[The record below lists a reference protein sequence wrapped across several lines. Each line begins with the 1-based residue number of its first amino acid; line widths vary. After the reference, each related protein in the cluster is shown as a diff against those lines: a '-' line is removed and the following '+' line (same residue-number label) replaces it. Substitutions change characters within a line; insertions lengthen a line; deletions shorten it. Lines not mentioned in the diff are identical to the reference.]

1 MEFSDN
7 ELTEILNIFQVEAEE
22 IISKMN
28 NSLLDLE
35 RNPKNKE
42 LILILFRNAHSLKG
56 AARMIGFNS
65 IQTLA
70 HKMEDILDLAKENK
84 LILNTKISDIL
95 YKTVDMISDIVKNS
109 VDSGEEMVDV
119 AQVNEQI
126 NILDNI
132 KSAEDQNITSTKETM
147 DFNRNLLE
155 ASIEKINSLIVNT
168 LICLM
173 RLEEHCDT
181 EMINRMSNYVNRMFE
196 LFNDI
201 GFFEIK
207 MSIENTKVKLD
218 FVKQASYNLTTREL
232 VEMQN
237 DISNVINVLSAMYEM
252 NNIPVVD
259 YYSYAFEKME
269 SQNNEEFVFVQQPKQ
284 EVKPQEEN
292 VEDEFLDSDIIEA
305 EHEEL
310 TAPSAINFAD
320 IKAKIPSLET
330 DITDIYEVREFFERL
345 AKNCTDENAS
355 KMIDE
360 ILKILKY
367 SEKTSVC
374 PNEQALMI
382 ISGAIDYLDGLLN
395 NGVDSGNFDLIFQ
408 QLEIMMQLLD
418 LSSVGDG
425 GDIFDLPIASPQA
438 QPKKTSSDFSK
449 IFNTSEIK
457 TLHVDSNK
465 LDILINQLGEI
476 LTTKTKTSK
485 QLLKFADMVRDIE
498 DLQKDFLK
506 KINTIRT
513 FDKKISENPNENF
526 ITYFK
531 QTANVFLEDYQ
542 RLSDLVNEINNLQRA
557 HFDDDDKLNSL
568 IDDLNSMVKN
578 ISVLPFAT
586 VFHFFGRMVRD
597 IAKEKNKKVELSING
612 SDTTAD
618 KNIIEEIKNPLIHIV
633 RNAIDHG
640 IETPEKRMALGKNPT
655 GKISISAKQENNKII
670 LEIFDDGQGF
680 NLDKIKETAIVKE
693 FVTPD
698 ELKMMSDSE
707 IMNMIFWPGFTT
719 DDKVTDISGRGIG
732 LDVVKSKMMQL
743 NGQIRIATE
752 LNKYSCIT
760 LELPLTMSTIN
771 AFIVKS
777 ANKLFAIPMSTIA
790 TVISRTLDEIYVHD
804 EQATI
809 LYKER
814 NIPVFN
820 LANLLGIEKKDNFSN
835 YRTIMIIQTDNKIIG
850 LIVDKLIGTQEILHK
865 KLAPPIQKLKNIS
878 GVSTLS
884 SGDICLI
891 LNVSDILKNA
901 TLQSNKIL
909 ASEKIK
915 LLETKAKN
923 KLANKKLLVIDDS
936 VIVRTMAK
944 NMLTLEGFNVETV
957 FNPIEAFKKLRQ
969 SHYDAIITDLDMPEM
984 NGFEF
989 LQKIKSDKMK
999 SNIPVIVMS
1008 SNDNLEDQEKAKSL
1022 GAETYIQK
1030 GNFKQPL
1037 FVKKLKEILS
1047 K

>member
-70 HKMEDILDLAKENK
+70 HKMEDILDLAQENK
-84 LILNTKISDIL
+84 LVLNTKISDIL
-95 YKTVDMISDIVKNS
+95 YKTVDMISDIVKS
-109 VDSGEEMVDV
+109 SISSGQEIADV
-119 AQVNEQI
+119 TLVNEQL

-132 KSAEDQNITSTKETM
+132 TSAEDQNISATKETM
-147 DFNRNLLE
+147 DFNRNLLND
-155 ASIEKINSLIVNT
+155 SIDKINSLIVNT

-173 RLEEHCDT
+173 KLEEKCDAET
-181 EMINRMSNYVNRMFE
+181 IDRMSNYVNRMFE

-232 VEMQN
+232 IEMQ
-237 DISNVINVLSAMYEM
+237 DDMANVINVLSGMYEM

-259 YYSYAFEKME
+259 YYSYAFDKIS
-269 SQNNEEFVFVQQPKQ
+269 SQNNEEFVFVQQK
-284 EVKPQEEN
+284 QEEN
-292 VEDEFLDSDIIEA
+292 KQEEQKEEDYLDSEIIDEA
-305 EHEEL
+305 SDL
-310 TAPSAINFAD
+310 PASTTINFAD

-330 DITDIYEVREFFERL
+330 DITDIYEVREFFEHI
-345 AKNCTDENAS
+345 AKTCTNENAS
-355 KMIDE
+355 KMIAE

-382 ISGAIDYLDGLLN
+382 ISGAIDYLDELLN
-395 NGVDSGNFDLIFQ
+395 NGVDSGNFDLLFQ

-418 LSSVGDG
+418 LSNVGDG
-425 GDIFDLPIASPQA
+425 GDLFELPQV
-438 QPKKTSSDFSK
+438 QPKAKTSTSDFSK

-457 TLHVDSNK
+457 TLHVDSSK
-465 LDILINQLGEI
+465 LDTLVNQLGEI
-476 LTTKTKTSK
+476 HTTKTKTSK
-485 QLLKFADMVRDIE
+485 QLSEFSDIVKDME
-498 DLQKDFLK
+498 DFQKNFLR
-506 KINTIRT
+506 KINTIKT
-513 FDKKISENPNENF
+513 LDKKITNQNNE
-526 ITYFK
+526 TLSAYLR
-531 QTANVFLEDYQ
+531 QTANVFMEDYET
-542 RLSDLVNEINNLQRA
+542 LAELINEINTLQRS
-557 HFDDDDKLNSL
+557 HQDDDDKLNTL
-568 IDDLNSMVKN
+568 IDDFSLMVKN
-578 ISVLPFAT
+578 ITVLPFAT

-597 IAKEKNKKVELSING
+597 IAKEKNKKVELNING

-655 GKISISAKQENNKII
+655 GRISISAKQENNKII
-670 LEIFDDGQGF
+670 LEVFDDGQGF
-680 NLDKIKETAIVKE
+680 NLDKIRETAIVKE
-693 FVTPD
+693 FVTPE
-698 ELKMMSDSE
+698 ELSMMSDSE
-707 IMNMIFWPGFTT
+707 VMNMIFWPGFTT

-743 NGQIRIATE
+743 NGQIKIATE

-777 ANKLFAIPMSTIA
+777 ADKLFALPMSAIA
-790 TVISRTLDEIYVHD
+790 TVISKPLDEIYVNED
-804 EQATI
+804 QATI
-809 LYKER
+809 VYKDR
-814 NIPVFN
+814 NIPLHS
-820 LANLLGIEKKDNFSN
+820 LANILILEKKENLSN
-835 YRTIMIIQTDNKIIG
+835 YRTILIVQADNKIIG

-865 KLAPPIQKLKNIS
+865 KLALPIQKLKNIS
-878 GVSTLS
+878 GASTLA
-884 SGDICLI
+884 SGETCLI
-891 LNVSDILKNA
+891 LNISDILKNA

-909 ASEKIK
+909 AAEKIR
-915 LLETKAKN
+915 LLETKSKN
-923 KLANKKLLVIDDS
+923 KLANKKLLVVDDS
-936 VIVRTMAK
+936 VIVRTLTK
-944 NMLTLEGFNVETV
+944 NILSLEGFNVETV
-957 FNPIEAFKKLRQ
+957 FNPIEAFKKLNQ

-989 LQKIKSDKMK
+989 IEKLKRDKLKSK
-999 SNIPVIVMS
+999 IPVFVMS
-1008 SNDNLEDQEKAKSL
+1008 SNNSKEDQEKAKTL
-1022 GAETYIQK
+1022 GVESYFIK
-1030 GNFKQPL
+1030 NNFRQPT
-1037 FVKKLKEILS
+1037 FVKKIKETLS

>member
-65 IQTLA
+65 VQTLA

-95 YKTVDMISDIVKNS
+95 YKTVDMISDIVKGS
-109 VDSGEEMVDV
+109 IDSGQEIADV
-119 AQVNEQI
+119 TLVNEQL

-132 KSAEDQNITSTKETM
+132 KSAEDQNITATKETM
-147 DFNRNLLE
+147 DFNRVLLNE
-155 ASIEKINSLIVNT
+155 SIDKINSLIVNT

-181 EMINRMSNYVNRMFE
+181 EMIDRMSNYVNRMFD

-232 VEMQN
+232 IEMQN
-237 DISNVINVLSAMYEM
+237 DIANVINVLSATYEL

-259 YYSYAFEKME
+259 YYAYAFDKM
-269 SQNNEEFVFVQQPKQ
+269 SSKYNEEFVFVQQKQ
-284 EVKPQEEN
+284 EEKKLEEQTE
-292 VEDEFLDSDIIEA
+292 EDYIDSEIIDA
-305 EHEEL
+305 EE
-310 TAPSAINFAD
+310 TSTAINFD
-320 IKAKIPSLET
+320 EVRAKIPSLET
-330 DITDIYEVREFFERL
+330 DITDIYEVREFFERIE
-345 AKNCTDENAS
+345 KSCENENAS
-355 KMIDE
+355 KMIGE

-367 SEKTSVC
+367 SEKTNVC

-382 ISGAIDYLDGLLN
+382 ISGAIDYLDELLN
-395 NGVDSGNFDLIFQ
+395 NGVDSGNFDLLFQ

-425 GDIFDLPIASPQA
+425 GDMFDLPMASQSPQ
-438 QPKKTSSDFSK
+438 KTKASSDFSK

-465 LDILINQLGEI
+465 LDVLINQLGEI

-485 QLLKFADMVRDIE
+485 QLTKFSDIIRDME
-498 DLQKDFLK
+498 YFQKDFLR

-513 FDKKISENPNENF
+513 LDKKISNNSNE
-526 ITYFK
+526 TLSSYLR
-531 QTANVFLEDYQ
+531 QTSNVFLEDYQ
-542 RLSDLVNEINNLQRA
+542 KLADLINEISTLQRS
-557 HFDDDDKLNSL
+557 HQDDDDKLNSL
-568 IDDLNSMVKN
+568 IEDFGTMVKN
-578 ISVLPFAT
+578 IRVLPFAT

-640 IETPEKRMALGKNPT
+640 IETPEKRMALGKPPT
-655 GKISISAKQENNKII
+655 GRISISAKQENNKII
-670 LEIFDDGQGF
+670 LEVFDDGQGF
-680 NLDKIKETAIVKE
+680 NLQKIRETAIIKE
-693 FVTPD
+693 FVTPE
-698 ELKMMSDSE
+698 ELNSMTDNE
-707 IMNMIFWPGFTT
+707 VMNMIFWPGFTT

-760 LELPLTMSTIN
+760 LELPLTMSTMN
-771 AFIVKS
+771 AFIIKS
-777 ANKLFAIPMSTIA
+777 AGKTFALPMSTIA
-790 TVISRTLDEIYVHD
+790 TVLSKPLDEIYVND

-814 NIPVFN
+814 NIPLHS
-820 LANLLGIEKKDNFSN
+820 LANILELKKEENPSN
-835 YRTIMIIQTDNKIIG
+835 YRTIMIVQADNKVIG

-878 GVSTLS
+878 GVSTLA
-884 SGDICLI
+884 SGETCII
-891 LNVSDILKNA
+891 LNISDILKNA
-901 TLQSNKIL
+901 TLQSNKTL
-909 ASEKIK
+909 AAEKIK
-915 LLETKAKN
+915 LLENKSKN
-923 KLANKKLLVIDDS
+923 KMANKKLLVVDDS
-936 VIVRTMAK
+936 VIVRTLAK

-957 FNPIEAFKKLRQ
+957 FNPIEAFKKLSQ

-989 LQKIKSDKMK
+989 LEKLKEDKMK
-999 SNIPVIVMS
+999 SNIPVFVMS
-1008 SNDNLEDQEKAKSL
+1008 SNTNKDDQEKAKAL
-1022 GAETYIQK
+1022 GATSYFVK
-1030 GNFKQPL
+1030 NNFKQTS
-1037 FVKKLKEILS
+1037 FIKQIKEVLS

>member
-70 HKMEDILDLAKENK
+70 HKMEDILDLAQENK
-84 LILNTKISDIL
+84 LVLNTKISDIL
-95 YKTVDMISDIVKNS
+95 YKTVDMISDIVKS
-109 VDSGEEMVDV
+109 SISSGQEIADV
-119 AQVNEQI
+119 TLVNEQL

-132 KSAEDQNITSTKETM
+132 TSAEDQNISATKETM
-147 DFNRNLLE
+147 DFNRNLLND
-155 ASIEKINSLIVNT
+155 SIDKINSLIVNT

-173 RLEEHCDT
+173 KLEEKCDAET
-181 EMINRMSNYVNRMFE
+181 IDRMSNYVNRMFE

-232 VEMQN
+232 IEMQ
-237 DISNVINVLSAMYEM
+237 DDMANVINVLSGMYEM

-259 YYSYAFEKME
+259 YYSYAFDKIS
-269 SQNNEEFVFVQQPKQ
+269 SQNNEEFVFVQQK
-284 EVKPQEEN
+284 QEEN
-292 VEDEFLDSDIIEA
+292 KQEEQKEEDYLDSEIIDEA
-305 EHEEL
+305 SDL
-310 TAPSAINFAD
+310 PVSTTINFAD

-330 DITDIYEVREFFERL
+330 DITDIYEVREFFEHI
-345 AKNCTDENAS
+345 AKTCTNENAS
-355 KMIDE
+355 KMIAE

-382 ISGAIDYLDGLLN
+382 ISGAIDYLDELLN
-395 NGVDSGNFDLIFQ
+395 NGVDSGNFDLLFQ

-418 LSSVGDG
+418 LSNVGDG
-425 GDIFDLPIASPQA
+425 GDLFELPQV
-438 QPKKTSSDFSK
+438 QPKAKTSTNDFSK

-457 TLHVDSNK
+457 TLHVDSSK
-465 LDILINQLGEI
+465 LDTLVNQLGEI
-476 LTTKTKTSK
+476 HTTKTKTSK
-485 QLLKFADMVRDIE
+485 QLSEFSDIVKDME
-498 DLQKDFLK
+498 DFQKNFLR
-506 KINTIRT
+506 KINTIKT
-513 FDKKISENPNENF
+513 LDKKITNQNNE
-526 ITYFK
+526 TLSAYLR
-531 QTANVFLEDYQ
+531 QTANVFMEDYET
-542 RLSDLVNEINNLQRA
+542 LAELINEINTLQRS
-557 HFDDDDKLNSL
+557 HQDDDDKLNTL
-568 IDDLNSMVKN
+568 IDDFSLMVKN
-578 ISVLPFAT
+578 ITVLPFAT

-597 IAKEKNKKVELSING
+597 IAKEKNKKVELNING

-655 GKISISAKQENNKII
+655 GRISISAKQENNKII
-670 LEIFDDGQGF
+670 LEVFDDGQGF
-680 NLDKIKETAIVKE
+680 NLDKIRETAIVKE
-693 FVTPD
+693 FVTPE
-698 ELKMMSDSE
+698 ELSMMSDSE
-707 IMNMIFWPGFTT
+707 VMNMIFWPGFTT

-743 NGQIRIATE
+743 NGQIKIATE

-777 ANKLFAIPMSTIA
+777 ADKLFALPMSAIA
-790 TVISRTLDEIYVHD
+790 TVISKPLDEIYVND
-804 EQATI
+804 DQATI
-809 LYKER
+809 VYKDR
-814 NIPVFN
+814 NIPLHS
-820 LANLLGIEKKDNFSN
+820 LANILNLEKKENLSN
-835 YRTIMIIQTDNKIIG
+835 YRTILIVQADNKIIG

-865 KLAPPIQKLKNIS
+865 KLALPIQKLKNIS
-878 GVSTLS
+878 GASTLA
-884 SGDICLI
+884 SGETCLI
-891 LNVSDILKNA
+891 LNISDILKNA

-909 ASEKIK
+909 AAEKIR
-915 LLETKAKN
+915 LLETKSKN
-923 KLANKKLLVIDDS
+923 KLANKKLLVVDDS
-936 VIVRTMAK
+936 VIVRTLTK
-944 NMLTLEGFNVETV
+944 NILSLEGFNVETV
-957 FNPIEAFKKLRQ
+957 FNPIEAFKKLNQ

-984 NGFEF
+984 GGFEF
-989 LQKIKSDKMK
+989 IEKLKRDKLKSK
-999 SNIPVIVMS
+999 IPVFVMS
-1008 SNDNLEDQEKAKSL
+1008 SNNSKEDQEKAKIL
-1022 GAETYIQK
+1022 GVESYFIK
-1030 GNFKQPL
+1030 NNFRQPT
-1037 FVKKLKEILS
+1037 FVKKIKETLS

>member
-70 HKMEDILDLAKENK
+70 HKMEDILDLAQENK
-84 LILNTKISDIL
+84 LVLNTKISDIL
-95 YKTVDMISDIVKNS
+95 YKTVDMISDIVKS
-109 VDSGEEMVDV
+109 SISSGQEIADV
-119 AQVNEQI
+119 TLVNEQL

-132 KSAEDQNITSTKETM
+132 TSAEDQNISATKETM
-147 DFNRNLLE
+147 DFNRNLLND
-155 ASIEKINSLIVNT
+155 SIDKINSLIVNT

-173 RLEEHCDT
+173 KLEEKCDAET
-181 EMINRMSNYVNRMFE
+181 IDRMSNYVNRMFE

-232 VEMQN
+232 IEMQ
-237 DISNVINVLSAMYEM
+237 DDMANVINVLSGMYEM

-259 YYSYAFEKME
+259 YYSYAFDKIS
-269 SQNNEEFVFVQQPKQ
+269 SQNNEEFVFVQQK
-284 EVKPQEEN
+284 QEEN
-292 VEDEFLDSDIIEA
+292 KQEEQKEEDYLDSEIIDEA
-305 EHEEL
+305 SDL
-310 TAPSAINFAD
+310 PVSTTINFAD

-330 DITDIYEVREFFERL
+330 DITDIYEVREFFEHI
-345 AKNCTDENAS
+345 AKTCTNENAS
-355 KMIDE
+355 KMIAE

-382 ISGAIDYLDGLLN
+382 ISGAIDYLDELLN
-395 NGVDSGNFDLIFQ
+395 NGVDSGNFDLLFQ

-418 LSSVGDG
+418 LSNVGDG
-425 GDIFDLPIASPQA
+425 GDLFELPQV
-438 QPKKTSSDFSK
+438 QPKAKTSTSDFSK

-457 TLHVDSNK
+457 TLHVDSSK
-465 LDILINQLGEI
+465 LDTLVNQLGEI
-476 LTTKTKTSK
+476 HTTKTKTSK
-485 QLLKFADMVRDIE
+485 QLSEFSDIVKDME
-498 DLQKDFLK
+498 DFQKNFLR
-506 KINTIRT
+506 KINTIKT
-513 FDKKISENPNENF
+513 LDKKITNQNNE
-526 ITYFK
+526 TLSAYLR
-531 QTANVFLEDYQ
+531 QTANVFMEDYET
-542 RLSDLVNEINNLQRA
+542 LAELINEINTLQRS
-557 HFDDDDKLNSL
+557 HQDDDDKLNTL
-568 IDDLNSMVKN
+568 IDDFSLMVKN
-578 ISVLPFAT
+578 ITVLPFAT

-597 IAKEKNKKVELSING
+597 IAKEKNKKVELNING

-655 GKISISAKQENNKII
+655 GRISISAKQENNKII
-670 LEIFDDGQGF
+670 LEVFDDGQGF
-680 NLDKIKETAIVKE
+680 NLDKIRETAIVKE
-693 FVTPD
+693 FVTPE
-698 ELKMMSDSE
+698 ELSMMSDSE
-707 IMNMIFWPGFTT
+707 VMNMIFWPGFTT

-743 NGQIRIATE
+743 NGQIKIATE

-777 ANKLFAIPMSTIA
+777 ADKLFALPMSAIA
-790 TVISRTLDEIYVHD
+790 TVISKPLDEIYVND
-804 EQATI
+804 DQATI
-809 LYKER
+809 VYKDR
-814 NIPVFN
+814 NIPLHS
-820 LANLLGIEKKDNFSN
+820 LANILNLEKKENLSN
-835 YRTIMIIQTDNKIIG
+835 YRTILIVQADNKIIG
-850 LIVDKLIGTQEILHK
+850 LIIDKLIGTQEILHK
-865 KLAPPIQKLKNIS
+865 KLALPIQKLKNIS
-878 GVSTLS
+878 GASTLA
-884 SGDICLI
+884 SGETCLI
-891 LNVSDILKNA
+891 LNISDILKNA

-909 ASEKIK
+909 AAEKIR
-915 LLETKAKN
+915 LIETKSKN
-923 KLANKKLLVIDDS
+923 KLANKKLLVVDDS
-936 VIVRTMAK
+936 VIVRTLTK
-944 NMLTLEGFNVETV
+944 NILSLEGFNVETV
-957 FNPIEAFKKLRQ
+957 FNPIEAFKKLNQ

-984 NGFEF
+984 GGFEF
-989 LQKIKSDKMK
+989 IEKLKRDKLKSK
-999 SNIPVIVMS
+999 IPVFVMS
-1008 SNDNLEDQEKAKSL
+1008 SNNSKEDQEKAKTL
-1022 GAETYIQK
+1022 GVESYFIK
-1030 GNFKQPL
+1030 NNFRQPT
-1037 FVKKLKEILS
+1037 FVKKIKETLS

>member
-70 HKMEDILDLAKENK
+70 HKMEDILDLAQENK
-84 LILNTKISDIL
+84 LVLNTKISDIL
-95 YKTVDMISDIVKNS
+95 YKTVDMISDIVKS
-109 VDSGEEMVDV
+109 SISSGQEIADV
-119 AQVNEQI
+119 TLVNEQL

-132 KSAEDQNITSTKETM
+132 TSAEDQNISATKETM
-147 DFNRNLLE
+147 DFNRNLLND
-155 ASIEKINSLIVNT
+155 SIDKINSLIVNT

-173 RLEEHCDT
+173 KLEEKCDAET
-181 EMINRMSNYVNRMFE
+181 IDRMSNYVNRMFE

-232 VEMQN
+232 IEMQ
-237 DISNVINVLSAMYEM
+237 DDMANVINVLSGMYEM

-259 YYSYAFEKME
+259 YYSYAFDKIS
-269 SQNNEEFVFVQQPKQ
+269 SQNNEEFVFVQQK
-284 EVKPQEEN
+284 QEEN
-292 VEDEFLDSDIIEA
+292 KQEEQKEEDYLDSEIIDEA
-305 EHEEL
+305 SDL
-310 TAPSAINFAD
+310 PASTTINFAD

-330 DITDIYEVREFFERL
+330 DITDIYEVREFFEHI
-345 AKNCTDENAS
+345 AKTCTNENAS
-355 KMIDE
+355 KMIAE

-382 ISGAIDYLDGLLN
+382 ISGAIDYLDELLN
-395 NGVDSGNFDLIFQ
+395 NGVDSGNFDLLFQ

-418 LSSVGDG
+418 LSNVGDG
-425 GDIFDLPIASPQA
+425 GDLFELPQV
-438 QPKKTSSDFSK
+438 QPKAKTSTSDFSK

-457 TLHVDSNK
+457 TLHVDSSK
-465 LDILINQLGEI
+465 LDTLVNQLGEI
-476 LTTKTKTSK
+476 HTTKTKTSK
-485 QLLKFADMVRDIE
+485 QLSEFSDIVKDME
-498 DLQKDFLK
+498 DFQKNFLR
-506 KINTIRT
+506 KINTIKT
-513 FDKKISENPNENF
+513 LDKKITNQNNE
-526 ITYFK
+526 TLSAYLR
-531 QTANVFLEDYQ
+531 QTANVFMEDYET
-542 RLSDLVNEINNLQRA
+542 LAELINEINTLQRS
-557 HFDDDDKLNSL
+557 HQDDDDKLNTL
-568 IDDLNSMVKN
+568 IDDFSLMVKN
-578 ISVLPFAT
+578 ITVLPFAT

-597 IAKEKNKKVELSING
+597 IAKEKNKKVELNING

-655 GKISISAKQENNKII
+655 GRISISAKQENNKII
-670 LEIFDDGQGF
+670 LEVFDDGQGF
-680 NLDKIKETAIVKE
+680 NLDKIRETAIVKE
-693 FVTPD
+693 FVTPE
-698 ELKMMSDSE
+698 ELSMMSDSE
-707 IMNMIFWPGFTT
+707 VMNMIFWPGFTT

-743 NGQIRIATE
+743 NGQIKIATE

-777 ANKLFAIPMSTIA
+777 ADKLFALPMSAIA
-790 TVISRTLDEIYVHD
+790 TVISKPLDEIYVNED
-804 EQATI
+804 QATI
-809 LYKER
+809 VYKDR
-814 NIPVFN
+814 NIPLHS
-820 LANLLGIEKKDNFSN
+820 LANILNLEKKENLSN
-835 YRTIMIIQTDNKIIG
+835 YRTILIVQADNKIIG
-850 LIVDKLIGTQEILHK
+850 LIIDKLIGTQEILHK
-865 KLAPPIQKLKNIS
+865 KLALPIQKLKNIS
-878 GVSTLS
+878 GASTLA
-884 SGDICLI
+884 SGETCLI
-891 LNVSDILKNA
+891 LNISDILKNA

-909 ASEKIK
+909 AAEKIR
-915 LLETKAKN
+915 LIETKSKN
-923 KLANKKLLVIDDS
+923 KLANKKLLVVDDS
-936 VIVRTMAK
+936 VIVRTLTK
-944 NMLTLEGFNVETV
+944 NILSLEGFNVETV
-957 FNPIEAFKKLRQ
+957 FNPIEAFKKLNQ

-984 NGFEF
+984 GGFEF
-989 LQKIKSDKMK
+989 IEKLKRDKLKSK
-999 SNIPVIVMS
+999 IPVFVMS
-1008 SNDNLEDQEKAKSL
+1008 SNNSKEDQEKAKTL
-1022 GAETYIQK
+1022 GVESYFIK
-1030 GNFKQPL
+1030 NNFRQPT
-1037 FVKKLKEILS
+1037 FVKKIKETLS

>member
-70 HKMEDILDLAKENK
+70 HKMEDILDLAQENK
-84 LILNTKISDIL
+84 LVLNTKISDIL
-95 YKTVDMISDIVKNS
+95 YKTVDMISDIVKS
-109 VDSGEEMVDV
+109 SISSGQEIADV
-119 AQVNEQI
+119 TLVNEQL

-132 KSAEDQNITSTKETM
+132 TSAEDQNISATKETM
-147 DFNRNLLE
+147 DFNRNLLND
-155 ASIEKINSLIVNT
+155 SIDKINSLIVNT

-173 RLEEHCDT
+173 KLEEKCDAET
-181 EMINRMSNYVNRMFE
+181 IDRMSNYVNRMFE

-232 VEMQN
+232 IEMQ
-237 DISNVINVLSAMYEM
+237 DDMANVINVLSGMYEM

-259 YYSYAFEKME
+259 YYSYAFDKIS
-269 SQNNEEFVFVQQPKQ
+269 SQNNEEFVFVQQK
-284 EVKPQEEN
+284 QEEN
-292 VEDEFLDSDIIEA
+292 KQEEQKEEDYLDSEIIDEA
-305 EHEEL
+305 SDL
-310 TAPSAINFAD
+310 PVSTTINFAD

-330 DITDIYEVREFFERL
+330 DITDIYEVREFFEHI
-345 AKNCTDENAS
+345 AKTCTNENAS
-355 KMIDE
+355 KMIAE

-382 ISGAIDYLDGLLN
+382 ISGAIDYLDELLN
-395 NGVDSGNFDLIFQ
+395 NGVDSGNFDLLFQ

-418 LSSVGDG
+418 LSNVGDG
-425 GDIFDLPIASPQA
+425 GDLFELPQV
-438 QPKKTSSDFSK
+438 QPKAKTSTSDFSK

-457 TLHVDSNK
+457 TLHVDSSK
-465 LDILINQLGEI
+465 LDTLVNQLGEI
-476 LTTKTKTSK
+476 HTTKTKTSK
-485 QLLKFADMVRDIE
+485 QLSEFSDIVKDME
-498 DLQKDFLK
+498 DFQKNFLR
-506 KINTIRT
+506 KINTIKT
-513 FDKKISENPNENF
+513 LDKKITNQNNE
-526 ITYFK
+526 TLSAYLR
-531 QTANVFLEDYQ
+531 QTANVFMEDYET
-542 RLSDLVNEINNLQRA
+542 LAELINEINTLQRS
-557 HFDDDDKLNSL
+557 HQDDDDKLNTL
-568 IDDLNSMVKN
+568 IDDFSLMVKN
-578 ISVLPFAT
+578 ITVLPFAT

-597 IAKEKNKKVELSING
+597 IAKEKNKKVELNING

-655 GKISISAKQENNKII
+655 GRISISAKQENNKII
-670 LEIFDDGQGF
+670 LEVFDDGQGF
-680 NLDKIKETAIVKE
+680 NLDKIRETAIVKE
-693 FVTPD
+693 FVTPE
-698 ELKMMSDSE
+698 ELSMMSDSE
-707 IMNMIFWPGFTT
+707 VMNMIFWPGFTT

-743 NGQIRIATE
+743 NGQIKIATE

-777 ANKLFAIPMSTIA
+777 ADKLFALPMSAIA
-790 TVISRTLDEIYVHD
+790 TVISKPLDEIYVNED
-804 EQATI
+804 QATI
-809 LYKER
+809 VYKDR
-814 NIPVFN
+814 NIPLHS
-820 LANLLGIEKKDNFSN
+820 LANILNLEKKENLSN
-835 YRTIMIIQTDNKIIG
+835 YRTILIVQADNKIIG
-850 LIVDKLIGTQEILHK
+850 LIIDKLIGTQEILHK
-865 KLAPPIQKLKNIS
+865 KLALPIQKLKNIS
-878 GVSTLS
+878 GASTLA
-884 SGDICLI
+884 SGETCLI
-891 LNVSDILKNA
+891 LNISDILKNA

-909 ASEKIK
+909 AAEKIR
-915 LLETKAKN
+915 LLETKSKN
-923 KLANKKLLVIDDS
+923 KLANKKLLVVDDS
-936 VIVRTMAK
+936 VIVRTLTK
-944 NMLTLEGFNVETV
+944 NILSLEGFNVETV
-957 FNPIEAFKKLRQ
+957 FNPIEAFKKLNQ

-984 NGFEF
+984 GGFEF
-989 LQKIKSDKMK
+989 IEKLKRDKLKSK
-999 SNIPVIVMS
+999 IPVFVMS
-1008 SNDNLEDQEKAKSL
+1008 SNNSKEDQEKAKTL
-1022 GAETYIQK
+1022 GVESYFIK
-1030 GNFKQPL
+1030 NNFRQPT
-1037 FVKKLKEILS
+1037 FVKKIKETLS

>member
-70 HKMEDILDLAKENK
+70 HKMEDILDLAQENK
-84 LILNTKISDIL
+84 LVLNTKISDIL
-95 YKTVDMISDIVKNS
+95 YKTVDMISDIVKS
-109 VDSGEEMVDV
+109 SISSGQEIADV
-119 AQVNEQI
+119 TLVNEQL

-132 KSAEDQNITSTKETM
+132 TSAEDQNISATKETM
-147 DFNRNLLE
+147 DFNRNLLND
-155 ASIEKINSLIVNT
+155 SIDKINSLIVNT

-173 RLEEHCDT
+173 KLEEKCDAET
-181 EMINRMSNYVNRMFE
+181 IDRMSNYVNRMFE

-232 VEMQN
+232 IEMQ
-237 DISNVINVLSAMYEM
+237 DDMANVINVLSGMYEM

-259 YYSYAFEKME
+259 YYSYAFDKIS
-269 SQNNEEFVFVQQPKQ
+269 SQNNEEFVFVQQK
-284 EVKPQEEN
+284 QEEN
-292 VEDEFLDSDIIEA
+292 KQEEQKEEDYLDSEIIDEA
-305 EHEEL
+305 SDL
-310 TAPSAINFAD
+310 PASTTINFAD

-330 DITDIYEVREFFERL
+330 DITDIYEVREFFEHI
-345 AKNCTDENAS
+345 AKTCTNENAS
-355 KMIDE
+355 KMIAE

-382 ISGAIDYLDGLLN
+382 ISGAIDYLDELLN
-395 NGVDSGNFDLIFQ
+395 NGVDSGNFDLLFQ

-418 LSSVGDG
+418 LSNVGDG
-425 GDIFDLPIASPQA
+425 GDLFELPQV
-438 QPKKTSSDFSK
+438 QPKAKTSTSDFSK

-457 TLHVDSNK
+457 TLHVDSSK
-465 LDILINQLGEI
+465 LDTLVNQLGEI
-476 LTTKTKTSK
+476 HTTKTKTSK
-485 QLLKFADMVRDIE
+485 QLSEFSDIVKDME
-498 DLQKDFLK
+498 DFQKNFLR
-506 KINTIRT
+506 KINTIKT
-513 FDKKISENPNENF
+513 LDKKITNQNNE
-526 ITYFK
+526 TLSAYLR
-531 QTANVFLEDYQ
+531 QTANVFMEDYET
-542 RLSDLVNEINNLQRA
+542 LAELINEINTLQRS
-557 HFDDDDKLNSL
+557 HQDDDDKLNTL
-568 IDDLNSMVKN
+568 IDDFSLMVKN
-578 ISVLPFAT
+578 ITVLPFAT

-597 IAKEKNKKVELSING
+597 IAKEKNKKVELNING

-655 GKISISAKQENNKII
+655 GRISISAKQENNKII
-670 LEIFDDGQGF
+670 LEVFDDGQGF
-680 NLDKIKETAIVKE
+680 NLDKIRETAIVKE
-693 FVTPD
+693 FVTPE
-698 ELKMMSDSE
+698 ELSMMSDSE
-707 IMNMIFWPGFTT
+707 VMNMIFWPGFTT

-743 NGQIRIATE
+743 NGQIKIATE

-777 ANKLFAIPMSTIA
+777 ADKLFALPMSAIA
-790 TVISRTLDEIYVHD
+790 TVISKPLDEIYVND
-804 EQATI
+804 DQATI
-809 LYKER
+809 VYKDR
-814 NIPVFN
+814 NIPLHS
-820 LANLLGIEKKDNFSN
+820 LANILNLEKKENLSN
-835 YRTIMIIQTDNKIIG
+835 YRTILIVQADNKIIG

-865 KLAPPIQKLKNIS
+865 KLALPIQKLKNIS
-878 GVSTLS
+878 GASTLA
-884 SGDICLI
+884 SGETCLI
-891 LNVSDILKNA
+891 LNISDILKNA

-909 ASEKIK
+909 AAEKIR
-915 LLETKAKN
+915 LLETKSKN
-923 KLANKKLLVIDDS
+923 KLANKKLLVVDDS
-936 VIVRTMAK
+936 VIVRTLTK
-944 NMLTLEGFNVETV
+944 NILSLEGFNVETV
-957 FNPIEAFKKLRQ
+957 FNPIEAFKKLNQ

-984 NGFEF
+984 GGFEF
-989 LQKIKSDKMK
+989 IEKLKRDKLKSK
-999 SNIPVIVMS
+999 IPVFVMS
-1008 SNDNLEDQEKAKSL
+1008 SNNSKEDQEKAKTL
-1022 GAETYIQK
+1022 GVESYFIK
-1030 GNFKQPL
+1030 NNFRQPT
-1037 FVKKLKEILS
+1037 FVKKIKETLS

>member
-70 HKMEDILDLAKENK
+70 HKMEDILDLAQENK
-84 LILNTKISDIL
+84 LVLNTKISDIL
-95 YKTVDMISDIVKNS
+95 YKTVDMISDIVKS
-109 VDSGEEMVDV
+109 SISSGQEIADV
-119 AQVNEQI
+119 TLVNEQL

-132 KSAEDQNITSTKETM
+132 TSAEDQNISATKETM
-147 DFNRNLLE
+147 DFNRNLLND
-155 ASIEKINSLIVNT
+155 SIDKINSLIVNT

-173 RLEEHCDT
+173 KLEEKCDAET
-181 EMINRMSNYVNRMFE
+181 IDRMSNYVNRMFE

-232 VEMQN
+232 IEMQ
-237 DISNVINVLSAMYEM
+237 DDMANVINVLSGMYEM

-259 YYSYAFEKME
+259 YYSYAFDKIS
-269 SQNNEEFVFVQQPKQ
+269 SQNNEEFVFVQQK
-284 EVKPQEEN
+284 QEEN
-292 VEDEFLDSDIIEA
+292 KQEEQKEEDYLDSEIIDEA
-305 EHEEL
+305 SDL
-310 TAPSAINFAD
+310 PASTTINFAD

-330 DITDIYEVREFFERL
+330 DITDIYEVREFFEHI
-345 AKNCTDENAS
+345 AKTCTNENAS
-355 KMIDE
+355 KMIAE

-382 ISGAIDYLDGLLN
+382 ISGAIDYLDELLN
-395 NGVDSGNFDLIFQ
+395 NGVDSGNFDLLFQ

-418 LSSVGDG
+418 LSNVGDG
-425 GDIFDLPIASPQA
+425 GDLFELPQV
-438 QPKKTSSDFSK
+438 QPKAKTSTSDFSK

-457 TLHVDSNK
+457 TLHVDSSK
-465 LDILINQLGEI
+465 LDTLVNQLGEI
-476 LTTKTKTSK
+476 HTTKTKTSK
-485 QLLKFADMVRDIE
+485 QLSEFSDIVKDME
-498 DLQKDFLK
+498 DFQKNFLR
-506 KINTIRT
+506 KINTIKT
-513 FDKKISENPNENF
+513 LDKKITNQNNE
-526 ITYFK
+526 TLSAYLR
-531 QTANVFLEDYQ
+531 QTANVFMEDYET
-542 RLSDLVNEINNLQRA
+542 LAELINEINTLQRS
-557 HFDDDDKLNSL
+557 HQDDDDKLNTL
-568 IDDLNSMVKN
+568 IDDFSLMVKN
-578 ISVLPFAT
+578 ITVLPFAT

-597 IAKEKNKKVELSING
+597 IAKEKNKKVELNING

-655 GKISISAKQENNKII
+655 GRISISAKQENNKII
-670 LEIFDDGQGF
+670 LEVFDDGQGF
-680 NLDKIKETAIVKE
+680 NLDKIRETAIVKE
-693 FVTPD
+693 FVTPE
-698 ELKMMSDSE
+698 ELSMMSDSE
-707 IMNMIFWPGFTT
+707 VMNMIFWPGFTT

-743 NGQIRIATE
+743 NGQIKIATE

-777 ANKLFAIPMSTIA
+777 ADKLFALPMSAIA
-790 TVISRTLDEIYVHD
+790 TVISKPLDEIYVND
-804 EQATI
+804 DQATI
-809 LYKER
+809 VYKDR
-814 NIPVFN
+814 NIPLHS
-820 LANLLGIEKKDNFSN
+820 LANILNLEKKENLSN
-835 YRTIMIIQTDNKIIG
+835 YRTILIVQADNKIIG

-865 KLAPPIQKLKNIS
+865 KLALPIQKLKNIS
-878 GVSTLS
+878 GVSTLA
-884 SGDICLI
+884 SGETCLI
-891 LNVSDILKNA
+891 LNISDILKNA

-909 ASEKIK
+909 AAEKIR
-915 LLETKAKN
+915 LLGTKSKN
-923 KLANKKLLVIDDS
+923 KLANKKLLVVDDS
-936 VIVRTMAK
+936 VIVRTLTK
-944 NMLTLEGFNVETV
+944 NILSLEGFNVETV
-957 FNPIEAFKKLRQ
+957 FNPIEAFKKLNQ

-984 NGFEF
+984 GGFEF
-989 LQKIKSDKMK
+989 IEKLKRDKLKSK
-999 SNIPVIVMS
+999 IPVFVMS
-1008 SNDNLEDQEKAKSL
+1008 SNNSKEDQEKAKTL
-1022 GAETYIQK
+1022 GVESYFIK
-1030 GNFKQPL
+1030 NNFRQPT
-1037 FVKKLKEILS
+1037 FVKKIKETLS

>member
-70 HKMEDILDLAKENK
+70 HKMEDILDLAQENK
-84 LILNTKISDIL
+84 LVLNTKISDIL
-95 YKTVDMISDIVKNS
+95 YKTVDMISDIVKS
-109 VDSGEEMVDV
+109 SISSGQEIADV
-119 AQVNEQI
+119 TLVNEQL

-132 KSAEDQNITSTKETM
+132 TSAEDQNISATKETM
-147 DFNRNLLE
+147 DFNRNLLND
-155 ASIEKINSLIVNT
+155 SIDKINSLIVNT

-173 RLEEHCDT
+173 KLEEKCDAET
-181 EMINRMSNYVNRMFE
+181 IDRMSNYVNRMFE

-232 VEMQN
+232 IEMQ
-237 DISNVINVLSAMYEM
+237 DDMANVINVLSGMYEM

-259 YYSYAFEKME
+259 YYSYAFDKIS
-269 SQNNEEFVFVQQPKQ
+269 SQNNEEFVFVQQK
-284 EVKPQEEN
+284 QEEN
-292 VEDEFLDSDIIEA
+292 KQEEQKEEDYLDSEIIDEA
-305 EHEEL
+305 SDL
-310 TAPSAINFAD
+310 PASTTINFAD

-330 DITDIYEVREFFERL
+330 DITDIYEVREFFEHI
-345 AKNCTDENAS
+345 AKTCTNENAS
-355 KMIDE
+355 KMIAE

-382 ISGAIDYLDGLLN
+382 ISGAIDYLDELLN
-395 NGVDSGNFDLIFQ
+395 NGVDSGNFDLLFQ

-418 LSSVGDG
+418 LSNVGDG
-425 GDIFDLPIASPQA
+425 GDLFELPQV
-438 QPKKTSSDFSK
+438 QPKAKTSTSDFSK

-457 TLHVDSNK
+457 TLHVDSSK
-465 LDILINQLGEI
+465 LDTLVNQLGEI
-476 LTTKTKTSK
+476 HTTKTKTSK
-485 QLLKFADMVRDIE
+485 QLSEFSDIVKDME
-498 DLQKDFLK
+498 DFQKNFLR
-506 KINTIRT
+506 KINTIKT
-513 FDKKISENPNENF
+513 LDKKITNQNNE
-526 ITYFK
+526 TLSAYLR
-531 QTANVFLEDYQ
+531 QTANVFMEDYET
-542 RLSDLVNEINNLQRA
+542 LAELINEINTLQRS
-557 HFDDDDKLNSL
+557 HQDDDDKLNTL
-568 IDDLNSMVKN
+568 IDDFSLMVKN
-578 ISVLPFAT
+578 ITVLPFAT

-597 IAKEKNKKVELSING
+597 IAKEKNKKVELNING

-655 GKISISAKQENNKII
+655 GRISISAKQENNKII
-670 LEIFDDGQGF
+670 LEVFDDGQGF
-680 NLDKIKETAIVKE
+680 NLDKIRETAIVKE
-693 FVTPD
+693 FVTPE
-698 ELKMMSDSE
+698 ELSMMSDSE
-707 IMNMIFWPGFTT
+707 VMNMIFWPGFTT

-743 NGQIRIATE
+743 NGQIKIATE

-777 ANKLFAIPMSTIA
+777 ADKLFALPMSAIA
-790 TVISRTLDEIYVHD
+790 TVISKPLDEIYVNED
-804 EQATI
+804 QATI
-809 LYKER
+809 VYKDR
-814 NIPVFN
+814 NIPLHS
-820 LANLLGIEKKDNFSN
+820 LANILNLEKKENLSN
-835 YRTIMIIQTDNKIIG
+835 YRTILIVQADNKIIG

-865 KLAPPIQKLKNIS
+865 KLALPIQKLKNIS
-878 GVSTLS
+878 GASTLA
-884 SGDICLI
+884 SGETCLI
-891 LNVSDILKNA
+891 LNISDILKNA

-909 ASEKIK
+909 AAEKIR
-915 LLETKAKN
+915 LLETKSKN
-923 KLANKKLLVIDDS
+923 KLANKKLLVVDDS
-936 VIVRTMAK
+936 VIVRTLTK
-944 NMLTLEGFNVETV
+944 NILSLEGFNVETV
-957 FNPIEAFKKLRQ
+957 FNPIEAFKKLNQ

-989 LQKIKSDKMK
+989 IEKLKRDKLKSK
-999 SNIPVIVMS
+999 IPVFVMS
-1008 SNDNLEDQEKAKSL
+1008 SNNSKEDQEKAKTL
-1022 GAETYIQK
+1022 GVESYFIK
-1030 GNFKQPL
+1030 NNFRQPT
-1037 FVKKLKEILS
+1037 FVKKIKETLS

>member
-70 HKMEDILDLAKENK
+70 HKMEDILDLAQENK
-84 LILNTKISDIL
+84 LVLNTKISDIL
-95 YKTVDMISDIVKNS
+95 YKTVDMISDIVKSSINS
-109 VDSGEEMVDV
+109 GQEIADV
-119 AQVNEQI
+119 TLVNEQV

-132 KSAEDQNITSTKETM
+132 TSAEDQNISATKETM
-147 DFNRNLLE
+147 DFNRNLLND
-155 ASIEKINSLIVNT
+155 SIDKINSLIVNT

-173 RLEEHCDT
+173 KLEEKCDAET
-181 EMINRMSNYVNRMFE
+181 IDRMSNYVNRMFE

-232 VEMQN
+232 IEMQ
-237 DISNVINVLSAMYEM
+237 DDMANVINVLSGMYEM

-259 YYSYAFEKME
+259 YYSYAFDKIS
-269 SQNNEEFVFVQQPKQ
+269 SQNNEEFVFVQQK
-284 EVKPQEEN
+284 QEEN
-292 VEDEFLDSDIIEA
+292 KQEEQKEEDYLDSEIIDGISDLPA
-305 EHEEL
+305 
-310 TAPSAINFAD
+310 SATINFAD

-330 DITDIYEVREFFERL
+330 DITDIYEVREFFEHI
-345 AKNCTDENAS
+345 AKTCTNENAS
-355 KMIDE
+355 KMIAE

-382 ISGAIDYLDGLLN
+382 ISGAIDYLDELLN
-395 NGVDSGNFDLIFQ
+395 NGIDSGNFDLLFQ

-418 LSSVGDG
+418 LSNVGDG
-425 GDIFDLPIASPQA
+425 GDLFELPQV
-438 QPKKTSSDFSK
+438 QPKTKTSTSDFSK

-457 TLHVDSNK
+457 TLHVDSSK
-465 LDILINQLGEI
+465 LDTLVNQLGEI
-476 LTTKTKTSK
+476 HTTKTKTSK
-485 QLLKFADMVRDIE
+485 QLSEFSDIVKDME
-498 DLQKDFLK
+498 EFQKNFLR
-506 KINTIRT
+506 KINTIKT
-513 FDKKISENPNENF
+513 LDKKITNQNNE
-526 ITYFK
+526 TLSAYLR
-531 QTANVFLEDYQ
+531 QTANVFMEDYET
-542 RLSDLVNEINNLQRA
+542 LAELINEINTLQRS
-557 HFDDDDKLNSL
+557 HQDDDDKLNTL
-568 IDDLNSMVKN
+568 IDDFSAMVKN
-578 ISVLPFAT
+578 ITVLPFAT

-597 IAKEKNKKVELSING
+597 IAKEKNKKVELNING

-655 GKISISAKQENNKII
+655 GRISISAKQENNKII
-670 LEIFDDGQGF
+670 LEVFDDGQGF
-680 NLDKIKETAIVKE
+680 NLDKIRETAIVKE
-693 FVTPD
+693 FVTPE
-698 ELKMMSDSE
+698 ELSMMTDSE
-707 IMNMIFWPGFTT
+707 VMNMIFWPGFTT

-743 NGQIRIATE
+743 NGQIKIATE

-777 ANKLFAIPMSTIA
+777 ADKLFALPMSAIA
-790 TVISRTLDEIYVHD
+790 TVISKSLDEIYVND
-804 EQATI
+804 DQATI
-809 LYKER
+809 VYKDR
-814 NIPVFN
+814 NIPLHS
-820 LANLLGIEKKDNFSN
+820 LANILNLEKKENLSN
-835 YRTIMIIQTDNKIIG
+835 YRTILIVQADNKIIG
-850 LIVDKLIGTQEILHK
+850 LIIDKLIGTQEILHK
-865 KLAPPIQKLKNIS
+865 KLALPIQKLKNIS
-878 GVSTLS
+878 GASTLA
-884 SGDICLI
+884 SGETCLI
-891 LNVSDILKNA
+891 LNISDILKNA

-909 ASEKIK
+909 AAEKVRLI
-915 LLETKAKN
+915 ETKSRN
-923 KLANKKLLVIDDS
+923 KLANKKLLVVDDS
-936 VIVRTMAK
+936 VIVRTLTK
-944 NMLTLEGFNVETV
+944 NILSLEGFNVETV
-957 FNPIEAFKKLRQ
+957 FNPIEAFKKLNQ

-989 LQKIKSDKMK
+989 IEKLKRDKLKSK
-999 SNIPVIVMS
+999 IPVFVMS
-1008 SNDNLEDQEKAKSL
+1008 SNNNKEYQEKAKTL
-1022 GAETYIQK
+1022 GVESYFIK
-1030 GNFKQPL
+1030 NNFRQPT
-1037 FVKKLKEILS
+1037 FVKKIKETLS

>member
-70 HKMEDILDLAKENK
+70 HKMEDILDLAQENK
-84 LILNTKISDIL
+84 LVLNTKISDIL
-95 YKTVDMISDIVKNS
+95 YKTVDMISDIVKS
-109 VDSGEEMVDV
+109 SISSGQEIADV
-119 AQVNEQI
+119 TLVNEQL

-132 KSAEDQNITSTKETM
+132 TSAEDQNISATKETM
-147 DFNRNLLE
+147 DFNRNLLND
-155 ASIEKINSLIVNT
+155 SIDKINSLIVNT

-173 RLEEHCDT
+173 KLEEKCDAET
-181 EMINRMSNYVNRMFE
+181 IDRMSNYVNRMFE

-232 VEMQN
+232 IEMQ
-237 DISNVINVLSAMYEM
+237 DDMANVINVLSGMYEM

-259 YYSYAFEKME
+259 YYSYAFDKIS
-269 SQNNEEFVFVQQPKQ
+269 SQNNEEFVFVQQK
-284 EVKPQEEN
+284 QEEN
-292 VEDEFLDSDIIEA
+292 KQEEQKEEDYLDSEIIDEA
-305 EHEEL
+305 SDL
-310 TAPSAINFAD
+310 PASTTINFAD

-330 DITDIYEVREFFERL
+330 DITDIYEVREFFEHI
-345 AKNCTDENAS
+345 AKTCTNENAS
-355 KMIDE
+355 KMIAE

-382 ISGAIDYLDGLLN
+382 ISGAIDYLDELLN
-395 NGVDSGNFDLIFQ
+395 NGVDSGNFDLLFQ

-418 LSSVGDG
+418 LSNVGDG
-425 GDIFDLPIASPQA
+425 GDLFELPQV
-438 QPKKTSSDFSK
+438 QPKAKTSTNDFSK

-457 TLHVDSNK
+457 TLHVDSSK
-465 LDILINQLGEI
+465 LDTLVNQLGEI
-476 LTTKTKTSK
+476 HTTKTKTSK
-485 QLLKFADMVRDIE
+485 QLSEFSDIVKDME
-498 DLQKDFLK
+498 DFQKNFLR
-506 KINTIRT
+506 KINTIKT
-513 FDKKISENPNENF
+513 LDKKITNQNNE
-526 ITYFK
+526 TLSAYLR
-531 QTANVFLEDYQ
+531 QTANVFMEDYET
-542 RLSDLVNEINNLQRA
+542 LAELINEINTLQRS
-557 HFDDDDKLNSL
+557 HQDDDDKLNTL
-568 IDDLNSMVKN
+568 IDDFSLMVKN
-578 ISVLPFAT
+578 ITVLPFAT

-597 IAKEKNKKVELSING
+597 IAKEKNKKVELNING

-655 GKISISAKQENNKII
+655 GRISISAKQENNKII
-670 LEIFDDGQGF
+670 LEVFDDGQGF
-680 NLDKIKETAIVKE
+680 NLDKIRETAIVKE
-693 FVTPD
+693 FVTPE
-698 ELKMMSDSE
+698 ELSMMSDSE
-707 IMNMIFWPGFTT
+707 VMNMIFWPGFTT

-743 NGQIRIATE
+743 NGQIKIATE

-777 ANKLFAIPMSTIA
+777 ADKLFALPMSAIA
-790 TVISRTLDEIYVHD
+790 TVISKPLDEIYVND
-804 EQATI
+804 DQATI
-809 LYKER
+809 VYKDR
-814 NIPVFN
+814 NIPLHS
-820 LANLLGIEKKDNFSN
+820 LANILNLEKKENLSN
-835 YRTIMIIQTDNKIIG
+835 YRTILIVQADNKIIG

-865 KLAPPIQKLKNIS
+865 KLALPIQKLKNIS
-878 GVSTLS
+878 GASTLA
-884 SGDICLI
+884 SGETCLI
-891 LNVSDILKNA
+891 LNISDILKNA

-909 ASEKIK
+909 AAEKIR
-915 LLETKAKN
+915 LLETKSKN
-923 KLANKKLLVIDDS
+923 KLANKKLLVVDDS
-936 VIVRTMAK
+936 VIVRTLTK
-944 NMLTLEGFNVETV
+944 NILSLEGFNVETV
-957 FNPIEAFKKLRQ
+957 FNPIEAFKKLNQ

-984 NGFEF
+984 GGFEF
-989 LQKIKSDKMK
+989 IEKLKRDKLKSK
-999 SNIPVIVMS
+999 IPVFVMS
-1008 SNDNLEDQEKAKSL
+1008 SNNSKEDQEKAKIL
-1022 GAETYIQK
+1022 GVESYFIK
-1030 GNFKQPL
+1030 NNFRQPT
-1037 FVKKLKEILS
+1037 FVKKIKETLS

>member
-65 IQTLA
+65 VQTLA

-95 YKTVDMISDIVKNS
+95 YKTVDMISDIVKGS
-109 VDSGEEMVDV
+109 IDSGQEIADV
-119 AQVNEQI
+119 TLVNEQL

-132 KSAEDQNITSTKETM
+132 KSAEDQNITATKETM
-147 DFNRNLLE
+147 DFNRVLLNE
-155 ASIEKINSLIVNT
+155 SIDKINSLIVNT

-181 EMINRMSNYVNRMFE
+181 EMIDRMSNYVNRMFD

-232 VEMQN
+232 IEMQN
-237 DISNVINVLSAMYEM
+237 DIANVINVLSATYEL

-259 YYSYAFEKME
+259 YYAYAFDKM
-269 SQNNEEFVFVQQPKQ
+269 SSKYNEEFVFVQQKQ
-284 EVKPQEEN
+284 EEKKPEEQTE
-292 VEDEFLDSDIIEA
+292 EDYIDSEILDA
-305 EHEEL
+305 EE
-310 TAPSAINFAD
+310 TSTAINFD
-320 IKAKIPSLET
+320 EVKAKIPSLET
-330 DITDIYEVREFFERL
+330 DITDIYEVREFFERIE
-345 AKNCTDENAS
+345 KSCENENAS
-355 KMIDE
+355 KMIGE

-367 SEKTSVC
+367 SEKTNVC

-382 ISGAIDYLDGLLN
+382 ISGAIDYLDELLN
-395 NGVDSGNFDLIFQ
+395 NGVDSGNFDLLFQ

-425 GDIFDLPIASPQA
+425 GDMFDLPMASQSPQ
-438 QPKKTSSDFSK
+438 KTKASSDFSK

-465 LDILINQLGEI
+465 LDVLINQLGEI

-485 QLLKFADMVRDIE
+485 QLTKFSDIIRDME
-498 DLQKDFLK
+498 YFQKDFLR

-513 FDKKISENPNENF
+513 LDKKISNNSNE
-526 ITYFK
+526 TLSSYLR
-531 QTANVFLEDYQ
+531 QTSNVFLEDYQ
-542 RLSDLVNEINNLQRA
+542 KLADLINEISTLQRS
-557 HFDDDDKLNSL
+557 HQDDDDKLNFL
-568 IDDLNSMVKN
+568 IEDFGAMVKN
-578 ISVLPFAT
+578 IRVLPFAT

-640 IETPEKRMALGKNPT
+640 IETPEKRMALGKPPT
-655 GKISISAKQENNKII
+655 GRISISAKQENNKII
-670 LEIFDDGQGF
+670 LEVFDDGQGF
-680 NLDKIKETAIVKE
+680 NLQKIRETAIIKE
-693 FVTPD
+693 FVTPE
-698 ELKMMSDSE
+698 ELNSMTDNE
-707 IMNMIFWPGFTT
+707 VMNMIFWPGFTT

-760 LELPLTMSTIN
+760 LELPLTMSTMN
-771 AFIVKS
+771 AFIIKS
-777 ANKLFAIPMSTIA
+777 AGKTFALPMSTIA
-790 TVISRTLDEIYVHD
+790 TVLSKPLDEIYVND

-814 NIPVFN
+814 NIPLHS
-820 LANLLGIEKKDNFSN
+820 LANILELKKEENPSN
-835 YRTIMIIQTDNKIIG
+835 YRTIMIVQADNKVIG

-878 GVSTLS
+878 GVSTLA
-884 SGDICLI
+884 SGETCII
-891 LNVSDILKNA
+891 LNISDILKNA

-909 ASEKIK
+909 AAEKIK
-915 LLETKAKN
+915 LLENKSKN
-923 KLANKKLLVIDDS
+923 KIANKKLLVVDDS
-936 VIVRTMAK
+936 VIVRTLTK
-944 NMLTLEGFNVETV
+944 NILSLEGFNVETV
-957 FNPIEAFKKLRQ
+957 FNPIEAFKKLSQ

-989 LQKIKSDKMK
+989 LEKLKEDKMK
-999 SNIPVIVMS
+999 SNIPVFVMS
-1008 SNDNLEDQEKAKSL
+1008 SNTNKDDQEKAKAL
-1022 GAETYIQK
+1022 GATSYFVK
-1030 GNFKQPL
+1030 NNFKQTS
-1037 FVKKLKEILS
+1037 FIKQIKEVLS

>member
-65 IQTLA
+65 VQTLA

-95 YKTVDMISDIVKNS
+95 YKTVDMISDIVKS
-109 VDSGEEMVDV
+109 SIDSGQEIADV
-119 AQVNEQI
+119 TLVNEQL

-132 KSAEDQNITSTKETM
+132 KSAEDQNITATKETM
-147 DFNRNLLE
+147 DFNRVLLNE
-155 ASIEKINSLIVNT
+155 SIDKINSLIVNT

-181 EMINRMSNYVNRMFE
+181 EMIDRMSNYVNRMFD

-232 VEMQN
+232 IEMQN
-237 DISNVINVLSAMYEM
+237 DIANVINVLSATYEL

-259 YYSYAFEKME
+259 YYAYAFDKI
-269 SQNNEEFVFVQQPKQ
+269 SSKYNEEFVFVQQKQ
-284 EVKPQEEN
+284 EEKKLEEQTE
-292 VEDEFLDSDIIEA
+292 EDYIDSEIIDA
-305 EHEEL
+305 EE
-310 TAPSAINFAD
+310 TSTAINFD
-320 IKAKIPSLET
+320 EVRAKIPSLET
-330 DITDIYEVREFFERL
+330 DITDIYEVREFFERIE
-345 AKNCTDENAS
+345 KSCENENAS
-355 KMIDE
+355 KMIGE

-367 SEKTSVC
+367 SEKTNVC

-382 ISGAIDYLDGLLN
+382 ISGAIDYLDELLN
-395 NGVDSGNFDLIFQ
+395 NGVDSGNFDLLFQ

-425 GDIFDLPIASPQA
+425 GDMFDLPMASQSPQ
-438 QPKKTSSDFSK
+438 KTKASSDFSK

-465 LDILINQLGEI
+465 LDVLINQLGEI

-485 QLLKFADMVRDIE
+485 QLTKFSDIIRDME
-498 DLQKDFLK
+498 YFQKDFLR

-513 FDKKISENPNENF
+513 LDKKISNNSNE
-526 ITYFK
+526 TLSSYLR
-531 QTANVFLEDYQ
+531 QTSNVFLEDYQ
-542 RLSDLVNEINNLQRA
+542 KLADLINEISTLQRS
-557 HFDDDDKLNSL
+557 HQDDDDKLNSL
-568 IDDLNSMVKN
+568 IEDFGTMVKN
-578 ISVLPFAT
+578 IRVLPFAT

-640 IETPEKRMALGKNPT
+640 IETPEKRMALGKPPT
-655 GKISISAKQENNKII
+655 GRISISAKQENNKII
-670 LEIFDDGQGF
+670 LEVFDDGQGF
-680 NLDKIKETAIVKE
+680 NLQKIRETAIIKE
-693 FVTPD
+693 FVTPE
-698 ELKMMSDSE
+698 ELNSMTDNE
-707 IMNMIFWPGFTT
+707 VMNMIFWPGFTT

-760 LELPLTMSTIN
+760 LELPLTMSTMN
-771 AFIVKS
+771 AFIIKS
-777 ANKLFAIPMSTIA
+777 AGKTFALPMSTIA
-790 TVISRTLDEIYVHD
+790 TVLSKPLDEIYVND

-814 NIPVFN
+814 NIPLHS
-820 LANLLGIEKKDNFSN
+820 LANILELKKEENPSN
-835 YRTIMIIQTDNKIIG
+835 YRTIMIVQADNKVIG

-878 GVSTLS
+878 GVSTLA
-884 SGDICLI
+884 SGETCII
-891 LNVSDILKNA
+891 LNISDILKNA
-901 TLQSNKIL
+901 TLQSNKTL
-909 ASEKIK
+909 AAEKIK
-915 LLETKAKN
+915 LLENKSKN
-923 KLANKKLLVIDDS
+923 KMANKKLLVVDDS
-936 VIVRTMAK
+936 VIVRTLAK

-957 FNPIEAFKKLRQ
+957 FNPIEAFKKLSQ

-989 LQKIKSDKMK
+989 LEKLKEDKMK
-999 SNIPVIVMS
+999 SSIPVFVMS
-1008 SNDNLEDQEKAKSL
+1008 SNTNKDDQEKAKAL
-1022 GAETYIQK
+1022 GATSYFVK
-1030 GNFKQPL
+1030 NNFKQTS
-1037 FVKKLKEILS
+1037 FIKQIKEALS

>member
-70 HKMEDILDLAKENK
+70 HKMEDILDLAQENK
-84 LILNTKISDIL
+84 LVLNTKISDIL
-95 YKTVDMISDIVKNS
+95 YKTVDMISDIVKS
-109 VDSGEEMVDV
+109 SISSGQEIADV
-119 AQVNEQI
+119 TLVNEQL

-132 KSAEDQNITSTKETM
+132 TSAEDQNISATKETM
-147 DFNRNLLE
+147 DFNRNLLND
-155 ASIEKINSLIVNT
+155 SIDKINSLIVNT

-173 RLEEHCDT
+173 KLEEKCDT
-181 EMINRMSNYVNRMFE
+181 ETIDRMSNYVNRMFE

-232 VEMQN
+232 IEMQ
-237 DISNVINVLSAMYEM
+237 DDMANVINVLSGMYEM

-259 YYSYAFEKME
+259 YYSYAFDKIS
-269 SQNNEEFVFVQQPKQ
+269 SQNNEEFVFVQQK
-284 EVKPQEEN
+284 QEEN
-292 VEDEFLDSDIIEA
+292 KQEEQKEEDYLDSEIIDETSDLPA
-305 EHEEL
+305 S
-310 TAPSAINFAD
+310 TTINFAD

-330 DITDIYEVREFFERL
+330 DITDIYEVREFFEHI
-345 AKNCTDENAS
+345 AKTCTNENAS
-355 KMIDE
+355 KMIAE

-382 ISGAIDYLDGLLN
+382 ISGAIDYLDELLN
-395 NGVDSGNFDLIFQ
+395 NGVDSGNFDLLFQ

-418 LSSVGDG
+418 LSNVGDG
-425 GDIFDLPIASPQA
+425 GDLFELPQV
-438 QPKKTSSDFSK
+438 QPKAKTSTSDFSK

-457 TLHVDSNK
+457 TLHVDSSK
-465 LDILINQLGEI
+465 LDTLVNQLGEI
-476 LTTKTKTSK
+476 HTTKTKTSK
-485 QLLKFADMVRDIE
+485 QLSEFSDIVKDME
-498 DLQKDFLK
+498 DFQKNFLR
-506 KINTIRT
+506 KINTIKT
-513 FDKKISENPNENF
+513 LDKKITNQNNE
-526 ITYFK
+526 TLSAYLR
-531 QTANVFLEDYQ
+531 QTANVFMEDYET
-542 RLSDLVNEINNLQRA
+542 LAELINEINTLQRS
-557 HFDDDDKLNSL
+557 HQDDDDKLNTL
-568 IDDLNSMVKN
+568 IDDFSLMVKN
-578 ISVLPFAT
+578 ITVLPFAT

-597 IAKEKNKKVELSING
+597 IAKEKNKKVELNING

-655 GKISISAKQENNKII
+655 GRISISAKQENNKII
-670 LEIFDDGQGF
+670 LEVFDDGQGF
-680 NLDKIKETAIVKE
+680 NLDKIRETAIVKE
-693 FVTPD
+693 FVTPE
-698 ELKMMSDSE
+698 ELSMMSDSE
-707 IMNMIFWPGFTT
+707 VMNMIFWPGFTT

-743 NGQIRIATE
+743 NGQIKIATE

-777 ANKLFAIPMSTIA
+777 ADKLFALPMSAIA
-790 TVISRTLDEIYVHD
+790 TVISKPLDEIYVND
-804 EQATI
+804 DQATI
-809 LYKER
+809 VYKDR
-814 NIPVFN
+814 NIPLHS
-820 LANLLGIEKKDNFSN
+820 LANILNLEKKENLSN
-835 YRTIMIIQTDNKIIG
+835 YRTILIVQADNKIIG

-865 KLAPPIQKLKNIS
+865 KLALPIQKLKNIS
-878 GVSTLS
+878 GASTLA
-884 SGDICLI
+884 SGETCLI
-891 LNVSDILKNA
+891 LNISDILKNA

-909 ASEKIK
+909 AAEKIR
-915 LLETKAKN
+915 LLETKSKN
-923 KLANKKLLVIDDS
+923 KLANKKLLVVDDS
-936 VIVRTMAK
+936 VIVRTLTK
-944 NMLTLEGFNVETV
+944 NILSLEGFNVETV
-957 FNPIEAFKKLRQ
+957 FNPIEAFKKLNQ

-984 NGFEF
+984 SGFEF
-989 LQKIKSDKMK
+989 IEKLKCDKLKSK
-999 SNIPVIVMS
+999 IPVFVMS
-1008 SNDNLEDQEKAKSL
+1008 SNNSKEDQEKAKTL
-1022 GAETYIQK
+1022 GVESYFIK
-1030 GNFKQPL
+1030 NNFRQPT
-1037 FVKKLKEILS
+1037 FVKKIKETLS

>member
-70 HKMEDILDLAKENK
+70 HKMEDILDLAQENK
-84 LILNTKISDIL
+84 LVLNTKISDIL
-95 YKTVDMISDIVKNS
+95 YKTVDMISDIVKS
-109 VDSGEEMVDV
+109 SISSGQEIADV
-119 AQVNEQI
+119 TLVNEQL

-132 KSAEDQNITSTKETM
+132 TSAEDQNISATKETM
-147 DFNRNLLE
+147 DFNRNLLND
-155 ASIEKINSLIVNT
+155 SIDKINSLIVNT

-173 RLEEHCDT
+173 KLEEKCDAET
-181 EMINRMSNYVNRMFE
+181 IDRMSNYVNRMFE

-232 VEMQN
+232 IEMQ
-237 DISNVINVLSAMYEM
+237 DDMANVINVLSGMYEM

-259 YYSYAFEKME
+259 YYSYAFDKIS
-269 SQNNEEFVFVQQPKQ
+269 SQNNEEFVFVQQK
-284 EVKPQEEN
+284 QEEN
-292 VEDEFLDSDIIEA
+292 KQEEQKEEDYLDSEIIDEA
-305 EHEEL
+305 SDL
-310 TAPSAINFAD
+310 PASTTINFAD

-330 DITDIYEVREFFERL
+330 DITDIYEVREFFEHI
-345 AKNCTDENAS
+345 AKTCTNENAS
-355 KMIDE
+355 KMIAE

-382 ISGAIDYLDGLLN
+382 ISGAIDYLDELLN
-395 NGVDSGNFDLIFQ
+395 NGVDSGNFDLLFQ

-418 LSSVGDG
+418 LSNVGDG
-425 GDIFDLPIASPQA
+425 GDLFELPQV
-438 QPKKTSSDFSK
+438 QPKAKTSTNDFSK

-457 TLHVDSNK
+457 TLHVDSSK
-465 LDILINQLGEI
+465 LDTLVNQLGEI
-476 LTTKTKTSK
+476 HTTKTKTSK
-485 QLLKFADMVRDIE
+485 QLSEFSDIVKDME
-498 DLQKDFLK
+498 DFQKNFLR
-506 KINTIRT
+506 KINTIKT
-513 FDKKISENPNENF
+513 LDKKITNQNNE
-526 ITYFK
+526 TLSAYLR
-531 QTANVFLEDYQ
+531 QTANVFMEDYET
-542 RLSDLVNEINNLQRA
+542 LAELINEINTLQRS
-557 HFDDDDKLNSL
+557 HQDDDDKLNTL
-568 IDDLNSMVKN
+568 IDDFSLMVKN
-578 ISVLPFAT
+578 ITVLPFAT

-597 IAKEKNKKVELSING
+597 IAKEKNKKVELNING

-655 GKISISAKQENNKII
+655 GRISISAKQENNKII
-670 LEIFDDGQGF
+670 LEVFDDGQGF
-680 NLDKIKETAIVKE
+680 NLDKIRETAIVKE
-693 FVTPD
+693 FVTPE
-698 ELKMMSDSE
+698 ELSMMSDSE
-707 IMNMIFWPGFTT
+707 VMNMIFWPGFTT

-743 NGQIRIATE
+743 NGQIKIATE

-777 ANKLFAIPMSTIA
+777 ADKLFALPMSAIA
-790 TVISRTLDEIYVHD
+790 TVISKPLDEIYVNED
-804 EQATI
+804 QATI
-809 LYKER
+809 VYKDR
-814 NIPVFN
+814 NIPLHS
-820 LANLLGIEKKDNFSN
+820 LANILNLEKKENLSN
-835 YRTIMIIQTDNKIIG
+835 YRTILIVQADNKIIG
-850 LIVDKLIGTQEILHK
+850 LIIDKLIGTQEILHK
-865 KLAPPIQKLKNIS
+865 KLALPIQKLKNIS
-878 GVSTLS
+878 GASTLA
-884 SGDICLI
+884 SGETCLI
-891 LNVSDILKNA
+891 LNISDILKNA

-909 ASEKIK
+909 AAEKIR
-915 LLETKAKN
+915 LLETKSKN
-923 KLANKKLLVIDDS
+923 KLANKKLLVVDDS
-936 VIVRTMAK
+936 VIVRTLTK
-944 NMLTLEGFNVETV
+944 NILSLEGFNVETV
-957 FNPIEAFKKLRQ
+957 FNPIEAFKKLNQ

-984 NGFEF
+984 GGFEF
-989 LQKIKSDKMK
+989 IEKLKRDKLKSK
-999 SNIPVIVMS
+999 IPVFVMS
-1008 SNDNLEDQEKAKSL
+1008 SNNSKEDQEKAKTL
-1022 GAETYIQK
+1022 GVESYFIK
-1030 GNFKQPL
+1030 NNFRQPT
-1037 FVKKLKEILS
+1037 FVKKIKETLS

>member
-65 IQTLA
+65 VQTLA

-95 YKTVDMISDIVKNS
+95 YKTVDMISDIVKS
-109 VDSGEEMVDV
+109 SIDSGQEIADV
-119 AQVNEQI
+119 TLVNEQL

-132 KSAEDQNITSTKETM
+132 KSAEDQNITATKETM
-147 DFNRNLLE
+147 DFNRVLLNE
-155 ASIEKINSLIVNT
+155 SIDKINSLIVNT

-181 EMINRMSNYVNRMFE
+181 EMIDRMSNYVNRMFD

-232 VEMQN
+232 IEMQN
-237 DISNVINVLSAMYEM
+237 DIANVINVLSATYEL

-259 YYSYAFEKME
+259 YYAYAFDKM
-269 SQNNEEFVFVQQPKQ
+269 SSKYNEEFVFVQQKQ
-284 EVKPQEEN
+284 EEKKPEEQTE
-292 VEDEFLDSDIIEA
+292 EDYIDSEIIDA
-305 EHEEL
+305 EE
-310 TAPSAINFAD
+310 TSTAINFD
-320 IKAKIPSLET
+320 EVKAKIPSLET
-330 DITDIYEVREFFERL
+330 DITDIYEVREFFERIE
-345 AKNCTDENAS
+345 KSCENENAS
-355 KMIDE
+355 KMIGE

-367 SEKTSVC
+367 SEKTNVC

-382 ISGAIDYLDGLLN
+382 ISGAIDYLDELLN
-395 NGVDSGNFDLIFQ
+395 NGVDSGNFDLLFQ

-425 GDIFDLPIASPQA
+425 GDMFDLPMASQSPQ
-438 QPKKTSSDFSK
+438 KTKASSDFSK

-465 LDILINQLGEI
+465 LDVLINQLGEI

-485 QLLKFADMVRDIE
+485 QLTKFSDIIRDME
-498 DLQKDFLK
+498 YFQKDFLR

-513 FDKKISENPNENF
+513 LDKKISNNSNE
-526 ITYFK
+526 TLSSYLR
-531 QTANVFLEDYQ
+531 QTSNVFLEDYQ
-542 RLSDLVNEINNLQRA
+542 KLADLINEISTLQRS
-557 HFDDDDKLNSL
+557 HQDDDDKLNFL
-568 IDDLNSMVKN
+568 IEDFGAMVKN
-578 ISVLPFAT
+578 IRVLPFAT

-640 IETPEKRMALGKNPT
+640 IETPEKRMALGKPPT
-655 GKISISAKQENNKII
+655 GRISISAKQENNKII
-670 LEIFDDGQGF
+670 LEVFDDGQGF
-680 NLDKIKETAIVKE
+680 NLQKIRETAIIKE
-693 FVTPD
+693 FVTPE
-698 ELKMMSDSE
+698 ELNSMTDNE
-707 IMNMIFWPGFTT
+707 VMNMIFWPGFTT

-760 LELPLTMSTIN
+760 LELPLTMSTMN
-771 AFIVKS
+771 AFIIKS
-777 ANKLFAIPMSTIA
+777 AGKTFALPMSTIA
-790 TVISRTLDEIYVHD
+790 TVLSKPLDEIYVND

-814 NIPVFN
+814 NIPLHS
-820 LANLLGIEKKDNFSN
+820 LANILELKKEENQSN
-835 YRTIMIIQTDNKIIG
+835 YRTIMIVQADNKVIG

-878 GVSTLS
+878 GVSTLA
-884 SGDICLI
+884 SGETCII
-891 LNVSDILKNA
+891 LNISDILKNA
-901 TLQSNKIL
+901 TLQSNKTL
-909 ASEKIK
+909 AAEKIK
-915 LLETKAKN
+915 LLENKSKN
-923 KLANKKLLVIDDS
+923 KMANKKLLVVDDS
-936 VIVRTMAK
+936 VIVRTLAK

-957 FNPIEAFKKLRQ
+957 FNPIEAFKKLSQ

-989 LQKIKSDKMK
+989 LEKLKEDKMK
-999 SNIPVIVMS
+999 SNIPVFVMS
-1008 SNDNLEDQEKAKSL
+1008 SNTNKDDQEKAKAL
-1022 GAETYIQK
+1022 GATSYFVK
-1030 GNFKQPL
+1030 NNFKQTS
-1037 FVKKLKEILS
+1037 FIKQIKEALS

>member
-70 HKMEDILDLAKENK
+70 HKMEDILDLAQENK
-84 LILNTKISDIL
+84 LVLNTKISDIL
-95 YKTVDMISDIVKNS
+95 YKTVDMISDIVKS
-109 VDSGEEMVDV
+109 SISSGQEIADV
-119 AQVNEQI
+119 TLVNEQL

-132 KSAEDQNITSTKETM
+132 TSAEDQNISATKETM
-147 DFNRNLLE
+147 DFNRNLLND
-155 ASIEKINSLIVNT
+155 SIDKINSLIVNT

-173 RLEEHCDT
+173 KLEEKCDAET
-181 EMINRMSNYVNRMFE
+181 IDRMSNYVNRMFE

-232 VEMQN
+232 IEMQ
-237 DISNVINVLSAMYEM
+237 DDMANVINVLSGMYEM

-259 YYSYAFEKME
+259 YYSYAFDKIS
-269 SQNNEEFVFVQQPKQ
+269 SQNNEEFVFVQQK
-284 EVKPQEEN
+284 QEEN
-292 VEDEFLDSDIIEA
+292 KQEEQKEEDYLDSEIIDEA
-305 EHEEL
+305 SDL
-310 TAPSAINFAD
+310 PASTTINFAD

-330 DITDIYEVREFFERL
+330 DITDIYEVREFFEHI
-345 AKNCTDENAS
+345 AKTCTNENAS
-355 KMIDE
+355 KMIAE

-382 ISGAIDYLDGLLN
+382 ISGAIDYLDELLN
-395 NGVDSGNFDLIFQ
+395 NGVDSGNFDLLFQ

-418 LSSVGDG
+418 LSNVGDG
-425 GDIFDLPIASPQA
+425 GDLFELPQV
-438 QPKKTSSDFSK
+438 QPKAKTSTSDFSK

-457 TLHVDSNK
+457 TLHVDSSK
-465 LDILINQLGEI
+465 LDTLVNQLGEI
-476 LTTKTKTSK
+476 HTTKTKTSK
-485 QLLKFADMVRDIE
+485 QLSEFSDIVKDME
-498 DLQKDFLK
+498 DFQKNFLR
-506 KINTIRT
+506 KINTIKT
-513 FDKKISENPNENF
+513 LDKKITNKNNE
-526 ITYFK
+526 TLSAYLR
-531 QTANVFLEDYQ
+531 QTSNVFMEDYET
-542 RLSDLVNEINNLQRA
+542 LADLINEISTLQRS
-557 HFDDDDKLNSL
+557 HQDDDDKLNTL
-568 IDDLNSMVKN
+568 IDDFSLMVKN
-578 ISVLPFAT
+578 ITVLPFAT

-597 IAKEKNKKVELSING
+597 IAKEKNKKVELNING

-655 GKISISAKQENNKII
+655 GRISISAKQENNKII
-670 LEIFDDGQGF
+670 LEVFDDGQGF
-680 NLDKIKETAIVKE
+680 NLDKIRETAIVKE
-693 FVTPD
+693 FVTPE
-698 ELKMMSDSE
+698 ELSMMSDSE
-707 IMNMIFWPGFTT
+707 VMNMIFWPGFTT

-743 NGQIRIATE
+743 NGQIKIATE

-777 ANKLFAIPMSTIA
+777 ADKLFALPMSAIA
-790 TVISRTLDEIYVHD
+790 TVISKPLDEIYVND
-804 EQATI
+804 DQATI
-809 LYKER
+809 VYKDR
-814 NIPVFN
+814 NIPLHS
-820 LANLLGIEKKDNFSN
+820 LANILNLKKKENLSN
-835 YRTIMIIQTDNKIIG
+835 YRTILIVQSDNKIIG

-865 KLAPPIQKLKNIS
+865 KLALPIQKLKNIS
-878 GVSTLS
+878 GASTLA
-884 SGDICLI
+884 SGETCLI
-891 LNVSDILKNA
+891 LNISDILKNA

-909 ASEKIK
+909 AAEKIR
-915 LLETKAKN
+915 LLETKSKN
-923 KLANKKLLVIDDS
+923 KLANKKLLVVDDS
-936 VIVRTMAK
+936 VIVRTLTK
-944 NMLTLEGFNVETV
+944 NILSLEGFNVETV
-957 FNPIEAFKKLRQ
+957 FNPIEAFKKLNQ

-984 NGFEF
+984 GGFEF
-989 LQKIKSDKMK
+989 IEKLKRDKLKSK
-999 SNIPVIVMS
+999 IPVFVMS
-1008 SNDNLEDQEKAKSL
+1008 SNNSKEDQEKAKTL
-1022 GAETYIQK
+1022 GVESYFIK
-1030 GNFKQPL
+1030 NNFRQPT
-1037 FVKKLKEILS
+1037 FVKKIKEALS

>member
-70 HKMEDILDLAKENK
+70 HKMEDILDLAQENK
-84 LILNTKISDIL
+84 LVLNTKISDIL
-95 YKTVDMISDIVKNS
+95 YKTVDMISDIVKS
-109 VDSGEEMVDV
+109 SISSGQEIADV
-119 AQVNEQI
+119 TLVNEQL

-132 KSAEDQNITSTKETM
+132 TSAEDQNISATKETM
-147 DFNRNLLE
+147 DFNRNLLND
-155 ASIEKINSLIVNT
+155 SIDKINSLIVNT

-173 RLEEHCDT
+173 KLEEKCDAET
-181 EMINRMSNYVNRMFE
+181 IDRMSNYVNRMFE

-232 VEMQN
+232 IEMQ
-237 DISNVINVLSAMYEM
+237 DDMANVINVLSGMYEM

-259 YYSYAFEKME
+259 YYSYAFDKIS
-269 SQNNEEFVFVQQPKQ
+269 SQNNEEFVFVQQK
-284 EVKPQEEN
+284 QEEN
-292 VEDEFLDSDIIEA
+292 KQEEQKEEDYLDSEIIDEA
-305 EHEEL
+305 SDL
-310 TAPSAINFAD
+310 PASTTINFAD

-330 DITDIYEVREFFERL
+330 DITDIYEVREFFEHI
-345 AKNCTDENAS
+345 AKTCTNENAS
-355 KMIDE
+355 KMIAE

-382 ISGAIDYLDGLLN
+382 ISGAIDYLDELLN
-395 NGVDSGNFDLIFQ
+395 NGVDSGNFDLLFQ

-418 LSSVGDG
+418 LSNVGDG
-425 GDIFDLPIASPQA
+425 GDLFELPQV
-438 QPKKTSSDFSK
+438 QPKAKTSTSDFSK

-457 TLHVDSNK
+457 TLHVDSSK
-465 LDILINQLGEI
+465 LDTLVNQLGEI
-476 LTTKTKTSK
+476 HTTKTKTSK
-485 QLLKFADMVRDIE
+485 QLSEFSDIVKDME
-498 DLQKDFLK
+498 DFQKNFLR
-506 KINTIRT
+506 KINTIKT
-513 FDKKISENPNENF
+513 LDKKITNQNNE
-526 ITYFK
+526 TLSAYLR
-531 QTANVFLEDYQ
+531 QTANVFMEDYET
-542 RLSDLVNEINNLQRA
+542 LAELINEINTLQRS
-557 HFDDDDKLNSL
+557 HQDDDDKLNTL
-568 IDDLNSMVKN
+568 IDDFSLMVKN
-578 ISVLPFAT
+578 ITVLPFAT

-597 IAKEKNKKVELSING
+597 IAKEKNKKVELNING

-655 GKISISAKQENNKII
+655 GRISISAKQENNKII
-670 LEIFDDGQGF
+670 LEVFDDGQGF
-680 NLDKIKETAIVKE
+680 NLDKIRETAIVKE
-693 FVTPD
+693 FVTPE
-698 ELKMMSDSE
+698 ELSMMSDSE
-707 IMNMIFWPGFTT
+707 VMNMIFWPGFTT

-743 NGQIRIATE
+743 NGQIKIATE

-777 ANKLFAIPMSTIA
+777 ADKLFALPMSAIA
-790 TVISRTLDEIYVHD
+790 TVISKPLDEIYVND
-804 EQATI
+804 DQATI
-809 LYKER
+809 VYKDR
-814 NIPVFN
+814 NIPLHS
-820 LANLLGIEKKDNFSN
+820 LANILNLEKKENLSN
-835 YRTIMIIQTDNKIIG
+835 YRTILIVQADNKIIG

-865 KLAPPIQKLKNIS
+865 KLALPIQKLKNIS
-878 GVSTLS
+878 GASTLA
-884 SGDICLI
+884 SGETCLI
-891 LNVSDILKNA
+891 LNISDILKNA

-909 ASEKIK
+909 AAEKIR
-915 LLETKAKN
+915 LLETKSKN
-923 KLANKKLLVIDDS
+923 KLANKKLLVVDDS
-936 VIVRTMAK
+936 VIVRTLTK
-944 NMLTLEGFNVETV
+944 NILSLEGFNVETV
-957 FNPIEAFKKLRQ
+957 FNPIEAFKKLNQ

-984 NGFEF
+984 GGFEF
-989 LQKIKSDKMK
+989 IEKLKRDKLKSK
-999 SNIPVIVMS
+999 IPVFVMS
-1008 SNDNLEDQEKAKSL
+1008 SNNSKEDQEKAKIL
-1022 GAETYIQK
+1022 GVESYFIK
-1030 GNFKQPL
+1030 NNFRQPT
-1037 FVKKLKEILS
+1037 FVKKIKETLS

>member
-70 HKMEDILDLAKENK
+70 HKMEDILDLAQENK
-84 LILNTKISDIL
+84 LVLNTKISDIL
-95 YKTVDMISDIVKNS
+95 YKTVDMISDIVKS
-109 VDSGEEMVDV
+109 SISSGQEIADV
-119 AQVNEQI
+119 TLVNEQL

-132 KSAEDQNITSTKETM
+132 TSAEDQNISATKETM
-147 DFNRNLLE
+147 DFNRNLLND
-155 ASIEKINSLIVNT
+155 SIDKINSLIVNT

-173 RLEEHCDT
+173 KLEEKCDAET
-181 EMINRMSNYVNRMFE
+181 IDRMSNYVNRMFE

-232 VEMQN
+232 IEMQ
-237 DISNVINVLSAMYEM
+237 DDMANVINVLSGMYEM

-259 YYSYAFEKME
+259 YYSYAFDKIS
-269 SQNNEEFVFVQQPKQ
+269 SQNNEEFVFVQQK
-284 EVKPQEEN
+284 QEEN
-292 VEDEFLDSDIIEA
+292 KQEEQKEEDYLDSEIIDEA
-305 EHEEL
+305 SDL
-310 TAPSAINFAD
+310 PASTTINFAD

-330 DITDIYEVREFFERL
+330 DITDIYEVREFFEHI
-345 AKNCTDENAS
+345 AKTCTNENAS
-355 KMIDE
+355 KMIAE

-382 ISGAIDYLDGLLN
+382 ISGAIDYLDELLN
-395 NGVDSGNFDLIFQ
+395 NGVDSGNFDLLFQ

-418 LSSVGDG
+418 LSNVGDG
-425 GDIFDLPIASPQA
+425 GDLFELPQV
-438 QPKKTSSDFSK
+438 QPKAKTSTSDFSK

-457 TLHVDSNK
+457 TLHVDSSK
-465 LDILINQLGEI
+465 LDTLVNQLGEI
-476 LTTKTKTSK
+476 HTTKTKTSK
-485 QLLKFADMVRDIE
+485 QLSEFSDIVKDME
-498 DLQKDFLK
+498 DFQKNFLR
-506 KINTIRT
+506 KINTIKT
-513 FDKKISENPNENF
+513 LDKKITNQNNE
-526 ITYFK
+526 TLSAYLR
-531 QTANVFLEDYQ
+531 QTANVFMEDYET
-542 RLSDLVNEINNLQRA
+542 LAELINEINTLQRS
-557 HFDDDDKLNSL
+557 HQDDDDKLNTL
-568 IDDLNSMVKN
+568 IDDFSLMVKN
-578 ISVLPFAT
+578 ITVLPFAT

-597 IAKEKNKKVELSING
+597 IAKEKNKKVELNING

-655 GKISISAKQENNKII
+655 GRISISAKQENNKII
-670 LEIFDDGQGF
+670 LEVFDDGQGF
-680 NLDKIKETAIVKE
+680 NLDKIRETAIVKE
-693 FVTPD
+693 FVTPE
-698 ELKMMSDSE
+698 ELSMMSDSE
-707 IMNMIFWPGFTT
+707 VMNMIFWPGFTT

-743 NGQIRIATE
+743 NGQIKIATE

-777 ANKLFAIPMSTIA
+777 ADKLFALPMSAIA
-790 TVISRTLDEIYVHD
+790 TVISKPLDEIYVND
-804 EQATI
+804 DQATI
-809 LYKER
+809 VYKDR
-814 NIPVFN
+814 NIPLHS
-820 LANLLGIEKKDNFSN
+820 LANILNLEKKENLSN
-835 YRTIMIIQTDNKIIG
+835 YRTILIVQADNKIIG
-850 LIVDKLIGTQEILHK
+850 LIIDKLIGTQEILHK
-865 KLAPPIQKLKNIS
+865 KLALPIQKLKNIS
-878 GVSTLS
+878 GASTLA
-884 SGDICLI
+884 SGETCLI
-891 LNVSDILKNA
+891 LNISDILKNA

-909 ASEKIK
+909 AAEKIR
-915 LLETKAKN
+915 LLETKSKN
-923 KLANKKLLVIDDS
+923 KLANKKLLVVDDS
-936 VIVRTMAK
+936 VIVRTLTK
-944 NMLTLEGFNVETV
+944 NILSLEGFNVETV
-957 FNPIEAFKKLRQ
+957 FNPIEAFKKLNQ

-984 NGFEF
+984 GGFEF
-989 LQKIKSDKMK
+989 IEKLKRDKLKSK
-999 SNIPVIVMS
+999 IPVFVMS
-1008 SNDNLEDQEKAKSL
+1008 SNNSKEDQEKAKTL
-1022 GAETYIQK
+1022 GVESYFIK
-1030 GNFKQPL
+1030 NNFRQPT
-1037 FVKKLKEILS
+1037 FVKKIKETLS

>member
-70 HKMEDILDLAKENK
+70 HKMEDILDLAQENK
-84 LILNTKISDIL
+84 LVLNTKISDIL
-95 YKTVDMISDIVKNS
+95 YKTVDMISDIVKS
-109 VDSGEEMVDV
+109 SISSGQEIADV
-119 AQVNEQI
+119 TLVNEQL

-132 KSAEDQNITSTKETM
+132 TSAEDQNISATKETM
-147 DFNRNLLE
+147 DFNRNLLND
-155 ASIEKINSLIVNT
+155 SIDKINSLIVNT

-173 RLEEHCDT
+173 KLEEKCDAET
-181 EMINRMSNYVNRMFE
+181 IDRMSNYVNRMFE

-232 VEMQN
+232 IEMQ
-237 DISNVINVLSAMYEM
+237 DDMANVINVLSGMYEM

-259 YYSYAFEKME
+259 YYSYAFDKIS
-269 SQNNEEFVFVQQPKQ
+269 SQNNEEFVFVQQK
-284 EVKPQEEN
+284 QEEN
-292 VEDEFLDSDIIEA
+292 KQEEQKEEDYLDSEIIDEA
-305 EHEEL
+305 SDL
-310 TAPSAINFAD
+310 PASTTINFAD

-330 DITDIYEVREFFERL
+330 DITDIYEVREFFEHI
-345 AKNCTDENAS
+345 AKTCTNENAS
-355 KMIDE
+355 KMIAE

-382 ISGAIDYLDGLLN
+382 ISGAIDYLDELLN
-395 NGVDSGNFDLIFQ
+395 NGVDSGNFDLLFQ

-418 LSSVGDG
+418 LSNVGDG
-425 GDIFDLPIASPQA
+425 GDLFELPQV
-438 QPKKTSSDFSK
+438 QPKAKTSTSDFSK

-457 TLHVDSNK
+457 TLHVDSSK
-465 LDILINQLGEI
+465 LDTLVNQLGEI
-476 LTTKTKTSK
+476 HTTKTKTSK
-485 QLLKFADMVRDIE
+485 QLSEFSDIVKDME
-498 DLQKDFLK
+498 DFQKNFLR
-506 KINTIRT
+506 KINTIKT
-513 FDKKISENPNENF
+513 LDKKITNKNNE
-526 ITYFK
+526 TLSAYLR
-531 QTANVFLEDYQ
+531 QTANVFMEDYET
-542 RLSDLVNEINNLQRA
+542 LAELINEINTLQRS
-557 HFDDDDKLNSL
+557 HQDDDDKLNTL
-568 IDDLNSMVKN
+568 IDDFSLMVKN
-578 ISVLPFAT
+578 ITVLPFAT

-597 IAKEKNKKVELSING
+597 IAKEKNKKVELNING

-655 GKISISAKQENNKII
+655 GRISISAKQENNKII
-670 LEIFDDGQGF
+670 LEVFDDGQGF
-680 NLDKIKETAIVKE
+680 NLDKIRETAIVKE
-693 FVTPD
+693 FVTPE
-698 ELKMMSDSE
+698 ELSMMSDSE
-707 IMNMIFWPGFTT
+707 VMNMIFWPGFTT

-743 NGQIRIATE
+743 NGQIKIATE

-777 ANKLFAIPMSTIA
+777 ADKLFALPMSAIA
-790 TVISRTLDEIYVHD
+790 TVISKPLDEIYVND
-804 EQATI
+804 DQATI
-809 LYKER
+809 VYKDR
-814 NIPVFN
+814 NIPLHS
-820 LANLLGIEKKDNFSN
+820 LANILNLEKKENLSN
-835 YRTIMIIQTDNKIIG
+835 YRTILIVQADNKIIG

-865 KLAPPIQKLKNIS
+865 KLALPIQKLKNIS
-878 GVSTLS
+878 GASTLA
-884 SGDICLI
+884 SGETCLI
-891 LNVSDILKNA
+891 LNISDILKNA

-909 ASEKIK
+909 AAEKIR
-915 LLETKAKN
+915 LLETKSKN
-923 KLANKKLLVIDDS
+923 KLANKKLLVVDDS
-936 VIVRTMAK
+936 VIVRTLTK
-944 NMLTLEGFNVETV
+944 NILSLEGFNVETV
-957 FNPIEAFKKLRQ
+957 FNPIEAFKKLNQ

-989 LQKIKSDKMK
+989 IEKLKRDKLKSK
-999 SNIPVIVMS
+999 IPVFVMS
-1008 SNDNLEDQEKAKSL
+1008 SNNSKEDQEKAKTL
-1022 GAETYIQK
+1022 GVESYFIK
-1030 GNFKQPL
+1030 NNFRQPT
-1037 FVKKLKEILS
+1037 FVKKIKETLS

>member
-70 HKMEDILDLAKENK
+70 HKMEDILDLAQENK
-84 LILNTKISDIL
+84 LVLNTKISDIL
-95 YKTVDMISDIVKNS
+95 YKTVDMISDIVKS
-109 VDSGEEMVDV
+109 SISSGQEIADV
-119 AQVNEQI
+119 TLVNEQL

-132 KSAEDQNITSTKETM
+132 TSAEDQNISATKETM
-147 DFNRNLLE
+147 DFNRNLLND
-155 ASIEKINSLIVNT
+155 SIDKINSLIVNT

-173 RLEEHCDT
+173 KLEEKCDAET
-181 EMINRMSNYVNRMFE
+181 IDRMSNYVNRMFE

-232 VEMQN
+232 IEMQ
-237 DISNVINVLSAMYEM
+237 DDMANVINVLSGMYEM

-259 YYSYAFEKME
+259 YYSYAFDKIS
-269 SQNNEEFVFVQQPKQ
+269 SQNNEEFVFVQQK
-284 EVKPQEEN
+284 QEEN
-292 VEDEFLDSDIIEA
+292 KQEEQKEEDYLDSEIIDEA
-305 EHEEL
+305 SDL
-310 TAPSAINFAD
+310 PASTTINFAD

-330 DITDIYEVREFFERL
+330 DITDIYEVREFFEHI
-345 AKNCTDENAS
+345 AKTCTNENAS
-355 KMIDE
+355 KMIAE

-382 ISGAIDYLDGLLN
+382 ISGAIDYLDELLN
-395 NGVDSGNFDLIFQ
+395 NGVDSGNFDLLFQ

-418 LSSVGDG
+418 LSNVGDG
-425 GDIFDLPIASPQA
+425 GDLFELPQV
-438 QPKKTSSDFSK
+438 QPKAKTSTSDFSK

-457 TLHVDSNK
+457 TLHVDSSK
-465 LDILINQLGEI
+465 LDTLVNQLGEI
-476 LTTKTKTSK
+476 HTTKTKTSK
-485 QLLKFADMVRDIE
+485 QLSEFSDIVKDME
-498 DLQKDFLK
+498 DFQKNFLR
-506 KINTIRT
+506 KINTIKT
-513 FDKKISENPNENF
+513 LDKKITNQNNE
-526 ITYFK
+526 TLSAYLR
-531 QTANVFLEDYQ
+531 QTANVFMEDYET
-542 RLSDLVNEINNLQRA
+542 LAELINEINTLQRS
-557 HFDDDDKLNSL
+557 HQDDDDKLNTL
-568 IDDLNSMVKN
+568 IDDFSLMVKN
-578 ISVLPFAT
+578 ITVLPFAT

-597 IAKEKNKKVELSING
+597 IAKEKNKKVELNING

-655 GKISISAKQENNKII
+655 GRISISAKQENNKII
-670 LEIFDDGQGF
+670 LEVFDDGQGF
-680 NLDKIKETAIVKE
+680 NLDKIRETAIVKE
-693 FVTPD
+693 FVTPE
-698 ELKMMSDSE
+698 ELSMMSDSE
-707 IMNMIFWPGFTT
+707 VMNMIFWPGFTT

-743 NGQIRIATE
+743 NGQIKIATE

-777 ANKLFAIPMSTIA
+777 ADKLFALPMSAIA
-790 TVISRTLDEIYVHD
+790 TVISKPLDEIYVND
-804 EQATI
+804 DQATI
-809 LYKER
+809 LYKDR
-814 NIPVFN
+814 NIPLHS
-820 LANLLGIEKKDNFSN
+820 LANILNLEKKENLSN
-835 YRTIMIIQTDNKIIG
+835 YRTILIVQADNKIIG
-850 LIVDKLIGTQEILHK
+850 LIIDKLIGTQEILHK
-865 KLAPPIQKLKNIS
+865 KLALPIQKLKNIS
-878 GVSTLS
+878 GASTLA
-884 SGDICLI
+884 SGETCLI
-891 LNVSDILKNA
+891 LNISDILKNA

-909 ASEKIK
+909 AAEKIR
-915 LLETKAKN
+915 LLETKSKN
-923 KLANKKLLVIDDS
+923 KLANKKLLVVDDS
-936 VIVRTMAK
+936 VIVRTLTK
-944 NMLTLEGFNVETV
+944 NILSLEGFNVETV
-957 FNPIEAFKKLRQ
+957 FNPIEAFKKLNQ

-984 NGFEF
+984 GGFEF
-989 LQKIKSDKMK
+989 IEKLKRDKLKSK
-999 SNIPVIVMS
+999 IPVFVMS
-1008 SNDNLEDQEKAKSL
+1008 SNNSKEDQEKAKTL
-1022 GAETYIQK
+1022 GVESYFIK
-1030 GNFKQPL
+1030 NNFRQPT
-1037 FVKKLKEILS
+1037 FVKKIKETLS